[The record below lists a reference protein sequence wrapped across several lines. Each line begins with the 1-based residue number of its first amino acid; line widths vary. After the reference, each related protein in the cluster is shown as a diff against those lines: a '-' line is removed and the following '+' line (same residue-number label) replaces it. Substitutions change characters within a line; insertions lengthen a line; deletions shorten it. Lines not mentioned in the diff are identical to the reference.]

1 MPLAVG
7 MAALNSEPCMQD
19 ELARVRD
26 QLEVLRQ
33 DWLQEGAKQQPNDRL
48 LNIMDVNFR
57 QLAAKEERLME
68 MDAKWL
74 EAHPPGEQS
83 FQLACHAEV
92 GNCEC

>member
-1 MPLAVG
+1 MPSAVF
-7 MAALNSEPCMQD
+7 LTSLHPEPCMQD

-33 DWLQEGAKQQPNDRL
+33 QWLQEGAKQQPNDKL

-57 QLAAKEERLME
+57 QLAAEKQMLME

-74 EAHPPGEQS
+74 EAHPSGEQAYQS
-83 FQLACHAEV
+83 ACLTVVEKR
-92 GNCEC
+92 EC